1 MTTALPQRDFGFGD
15 DETELR
21 DLARRFL
28 ADRLPATRLR
38 ELVAT
43 DHEAVYA
50 RGESAGWDA
59 DLWTEIVDM
68 GWTATAVPE
77 DAGGTP
83 VSTAGL
89 VGLAE
94 EAGFRALPSPLAS
107 TIAATRLLVA
117 CDRDAARPWLA
128 AIAEG
133 ATATLATTDPS
144 GSWQPEHCG
153 VEASDHDG
161 GHRLSGRAAFVQ
173 DAGKAGLFVVL
184 CAAGAGHVLAVVPKD
199 APGLTIEPDHI
210 HDLTHDQATL
220 RFDSV
225 AIGGDAVVSTDALE
239 AIRAAWPA
247 ILAITSA
254 DLCGTAEW
262 LLQTTVDYAKD
273 RVQFDRPIGFF
284 QAVKH
289 PIVNVMIDLDRAR
302 SLLYHAAAEIDADSP
317 DAEIAARMAKSA
329 ASDAAGF
336 AADRAVQLHGGIGF
350 TWEHDAHIWFK
361 RAMHNQALY
370 GDGRYQRRILADLML
385 GPASTT

>member
-117 CDRDAARPWLA
+117 CDRDAARPHRR
-128 AIAEG
+128 G
-133 ATATLATTDPS
+133 R
-144 GSWQPEHCG
+144 
-153 VEASDHDG
+153 G
-161 GHRLSGRAAFVQ
+161 GLRPLHGFLWHRRRSGR
-173 DAGKAGLFVVL
+173 
-184 CAAGAGHVLAVVPKD
+184 
-199 APGLTIEPDHI
+199 
-210 HDLTHDQATL
+210 
-220 RFDSV
+220 
-225 AIGGDAVVSTDALE
+225 GDCCGS
-239 AIRAAWPA
+239 PA
-247 ILAITSA
+247 
-254 DLCGTAEW
+254 
-262 LLQTTVDYAKD
+262 
-273 RVQFDRPIGFF
+273 
-284 QAVKH
+284 
-289 PIVNVMIDLDRAR
+289 
-302 SLLYHAAAEIDADSP
+302 
-317 DAEIAARMAKSA
+317 
-329 ASDAAGF
+329 
-336 AADRAVQLHGGIGF
+336 
-350 TWEHDAHIWFK
+350 
-361 RAMHNQALY
+361 
-370 GDGRYQRRILADLML
+370 
-385 GPASTT
+385 